1 MARRRGASK
10 GLPTGEPQGGRRID
24 GGTTWRRAP
33 RRPPP
38 RRTEQCRRTSVR
50 PPPPSTRSTLSDAAY
65 LTSGRGV
72 ARRGC
77 ALTAIFSEASASR
90 VARLKAV
97 SDRSSRKLFGPLL
110 CNNAFI
116 FVSAPR
122 RGAGGVSRVFFKP
135 NAFLLGENDSSRWK
149 EKRGR
154 HDND

>member
-10 GLPTGEPQGGRRID
+10 GVQTGEPQGGRRID

-50 PPPPSTRSTLSDAAY
+50 QPPLSTPSTLSDAAY

-97 SDRSSRKLFGPLL
+97 SDRSSRKLLGPLL
-110 CNNAFI
+110 CNNASFLCQ
-116 FVSAPR
+116 R
-122 RGAGGVSRVFFKP
+122 RGARSRRSLSC
-135 NAFLLGENDSSRWK
+135 FLQAECIYF
-149 EKRGR
+149 GR
-154 HDND
+154 MIARALW